1 MSAKPPKPIKI
12 KLSIYL
18 PPHLLAQAQ
27 AFAEADDR
35 SLSYVLQRCVEVGLG
50 EVVQGRAAWGI
61 GAREVQ
67 REPAGKAARE
77 GAPEDEAA
85 QSKEDPPHART
96 QREAAQDTTPRPG
109 MRWREGDPT
118 F

>member
-12 KLSIYL
+12 KFSIYL

-35 SLSYVLQRCVEVGLG
+35 SLSYVVQRCVEVGLG
-50 EVVQGRAAWGI
+50 EVMQGRAAWGM

-67 REPAGKAARE
+67 REPASKAARE
-77 GAPEDEAA
+77 GAPEGEAA
-85 QSKEDPPHART
+85 QPKEDPPHART
-96 QREAAQDTTPRPG
+96 QREAAQDTAPRPG
-109 MRWREGDPT
+109 MGWREGDPT